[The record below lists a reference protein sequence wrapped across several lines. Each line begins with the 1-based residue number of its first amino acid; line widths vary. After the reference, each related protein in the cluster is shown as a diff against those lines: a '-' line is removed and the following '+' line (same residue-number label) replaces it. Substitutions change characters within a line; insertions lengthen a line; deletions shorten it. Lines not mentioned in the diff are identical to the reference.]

1 MMKKKFTAILFLIFV
16 LSLTGCKRPNLAV
29 FSEEK
34 KAEIIAERASKNMFG
49 ASSGFEIAE
58 GEKLYVEPALKK
70 GEISLMIK
78 KVELGSDAAIEELTD
93 AVSGTNADLEIR
105 VSGSVPL
112 DYELEP
118 GSYSIY
124 ATVISKAD
132 GKIEL
137 NIR

>member
-1 MMKKKFTAILFLIFV
+1 
-16 LSLTGCKRPNLAV
+16 
-29 FSEEK
+29 
-34 KAEIIAERASKNMFG
+34 MF
-49 ASSGFEIAE
+49 AAASGFEIAE

-118 GSYSIY
+118 GSYSVY

-132 GKIEL
+132 GKIVL

>member
-1 MMKKKFTAILFLIFV
+1 MMKKNFIVFLFVILV
-16 LSLTGCKRPNLAV
+16 LSFTGCKRPNLAV
-29 FSEEK
+29 LSDEK
-34 KAEIIAERASKNMFG
+34 KVEIIAENASNDMF
-49 ASSGFEIAE
+49 AAASGFEIAE

-70 GEISLMIK
+70 GEINLMIK
-78 KVELGSDAAIEELTD
+78 SVDLGMDATVEELTD